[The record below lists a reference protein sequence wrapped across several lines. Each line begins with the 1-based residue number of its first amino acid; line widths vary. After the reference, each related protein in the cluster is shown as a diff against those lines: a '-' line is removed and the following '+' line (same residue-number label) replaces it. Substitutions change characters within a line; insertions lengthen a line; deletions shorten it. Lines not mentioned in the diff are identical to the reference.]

1 MIIVF
6 YKLVS
11 HGVLKLKIKLYFTL
25 ESFRD
30 IVQGDYD
37 MFSINLVDEYE
48 IAS

>member
-1 MIIVF
+1 MF
-6 YKLVS
+6 YKIVS

-25 ESFRD
+25 DNFRD

-37 MFSINLVDEYE
+37 MFSINLVDEYD

>member
-1 MIIVF
+1 MIIMF

-30 IVQGDYD
+30 IVQGDYG
-37 MFSINLVDEYE
+37 MFSINLVDGYE